1 MFDRSRQRS
10 ETYRPR
16 PHACSVTGSVLLA
29 AAVPA
34 LCWAVSYPLAA
45 ALFAVALAALAA
57 VGRALRGR
65 VTGRSASG
73 PPVDPADPAEHP

>member
-1 MFDRSRQRS
+1 M
-10 ETYRPR
+10 
-16 PHACSVTGSVLLA
+16 TGSLLLA

-45 ALFAVALAALAA
+45 TLFAAAVAAVTA
-57 VGRALRGR
+57 VGRTLRDR

-73 PPVDPADPAEHP
+73 PPVDAADPADHP